1 MKRQD
6 IIEIFGSGIREM
18 AYELCTRAGLKEMIR
33 AGCPGRN
40 PLIALKPN
48 LVGPIPAEEG
58 ATTHPEIGV
67 CVVSFL
73 QAMGF

>member
-33 AGCPGRN
+33 ALPEGMV
-40 PLIALKPN
+40 LSVALEK
-48 LVGPIPAEEG
+48 EG
-58 ATTHPEIGV
+58 GDGDKKG
-67 CVVSFL
+67 F
-73 QAMGF
+73 QA